1 MQRSYVF
8 VSNAVHHKSRMFR
21 CRLIFRYLVLLVHLF
36 NEAADNGVEVENLY
50 VNVVV
55 AADASNLCS
64 IVVPFSVT
72 VP

>member
-1 MQRSYVF
+1 
-8 VSNAVHHKSRMFR
+8 MFR